1 MEEAGILHSVLFRSH
16 VPLLDPNPVVFYQ
29 ILTQWGIYRRCL
41 MLMFSSISGLR
52 DGETGGFY
60 SFDLCRE
67 IAR

>member
-1 MEEAGILHSVLFRSH
+1 MEEVGILDSVLFHSH
-16 VPLLDPNPVVFYQ
+16 GPLLDPNPVVFYQ
-29 ILTQWGIYRRCL
+29 ILTQWGTYRGCL

-67 IAR
+67 IA